1 MDSNDL
7 DHHDHAAAVRSADA
21 YDAAPTPA
29 AERQPRP
36 HILVVDDHPLVART
50 MARLLRR
57 HDVVTDTD
65 PHHALER
72 IAAGERFD
80 LIFCDL
86 AMPELQGWEL
96 QAMIEAVAPDQ
107 ARAMVFITG
116 GAATDA
122 ARAFL
127 ARTTSPCLEKPCSI
141 DQLEAAVA
149 AHGGRTRAAR

>member
-7 DHHDHAAAVRSADA
+7 THHDHASAVRAAVS
-21 YDAAPTPA
+21 YDDGPAPAT
-29 AERQPRP
+29 ERPPRA
-36 HILVVDDHPLVART
+36 HILVIDDHPLVART

-65 PHHALER
+65 PHHALDR
-72 IAAGERFD
+72 IADGERFD

-96 QAMIEAVAPDQ
+96 QAMIDAVAPDQ

-116 GAATDA
+116 GAATEE

-127 ARTTSPCLEKPCSI
+127 ARTTSPCLEKPCAVE
-141 DQLEAAVA
+141 QLEAAVA
-149 AHGGRTRAAR
+149 AHAGRARAAR